1 MSYKSILVNLDIDGP
16 AEPVIKAA
24 SELAQRSG
32 ARLIGFCA
40 ADAYLPV
47 TGPEGVA
54 LAAEVMQQMREDDE
68 RRFKELRTE
77 FERLVAGAVE
87 TAWRQAA
94 EGPTYALV
102 QMARTADLIVTQARR
117 GATTGDR
124 ARAADPG
131 SVVLQAGRP
140 LLVVGASAEQR
151 VGRKVVVAW
160 KDTKEARRAVF
171 DAVPLL
177 QDASDVVVATVASTI
192 DQWAREGIADVVSFL
207 ARHGVAARSET
218 VESHRESESLIE
230 LIDRHAADLVV
241 SGAYGHSR
249 VREWAF
255 GGVTR
260 SLLDEIRL
268 NRFLSS

>member
-16 AEPVIKAA
+16 IGPVVKAA
-24 SELAQRSG
+24 TALARRSD
-32 ARLIGFCA
+32 AKLIGFCA

-47 TGPEGVA
+47 TGPEGA
-54 LAAEVMQQMREDDE
+54 AMAAEVMQQMRDDDE
-68 RRFKELRTE
+68 RRFGELRGQ
-77 FERLVAGAVE
+77 FENLVAGAVE
-87 TAWRQAA
+87 TEWRDAS

-102 QMARTADLIVTQARR
+102 LASRAADLIVTQARR
-117 GATTGDR
+117 GASTGDR

-140 LLVVGASAEQR
+140 LLVVGADAGQPP
-151 VGRKVVVAW
+151 GRKVVVAW
-160 KDTKEARRAVF
+160 KDTREARRAVM

-177 QDASDVVVATVASTI
+177 QAAEEVAVVTVAPTI
-192 DQWAREGIADVVSFL
+192 DQWTRDGIADVAAFL
-207 ARHGVAARSET
+207 ARHGVTARSEAI
-218 VESHRESESLIE
+218 ESSLESDSLIDF
-230 LIDRHAADLVV
+230 INARGADLVV

-249 VREWAF
+249 LREWAF

-260 SLLDEIRL
+260 SLLDQTRL